1 MPITSSHTLQDR
13 VQALLDR
20 LVDIAHGYDLI
31 VDRAPASIRRLVAEI
46 AEQHL
51 RDIEELDRL
60 ASDRDIPLDRDCT
73 DMIAGDQ
80 IAARLRD
87 VFADDDR
94 NTLDAIVIGEEI
106 VVKRYDEV
114 IACLAPDDDL
124 HGVLLGHRDGLR
136 QKVAQIFE
144 AV

>member
-20 LVDIAHGYDLI
+20 LVDISHGYDLI
-31 VDRAPASIRRLVAEI
+31 VEQAPASIRSLVAEI
-46 AEQHL
+46 AAQHL
-51 RDIEELDRL
+51 NDIEEIDQI
-60 ASDRDIPLDRDCT
+60 ASDRDIPLDRDCM
-73 DMIAGDQ
+73 DRIAGDQ

-87 VFADDDR
+87 VFADNDR

-114 IACLAPDDDL
+114 IACLTPDDEL
-124 HGVLLGHRDGLR
+124 HDILMAQRDALR
-136 QKVAQIFE
+136 HKVAQIFE